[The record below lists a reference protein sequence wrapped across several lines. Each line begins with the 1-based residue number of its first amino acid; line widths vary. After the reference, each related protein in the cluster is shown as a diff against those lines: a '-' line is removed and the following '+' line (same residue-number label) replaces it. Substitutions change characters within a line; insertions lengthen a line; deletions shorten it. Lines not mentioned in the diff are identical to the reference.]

1 MNNAVFGKTLQN
13 PRKQRTI
20 DFVSTPE
27 KSKKLISH
35 PLFKGF
41 RIINENLYGIERSPS
56 SILFNK
62 PIYVGF
68 TVLELSK
75 RHMYDF
81 HYNHVKKIYPGDASQ
96 LCFTDTD
103 SFLYRL
109 KTKDVYAEMIKYKDL
124 YDFSNFSDQHKCFYG
139 MSTQAI
145 KNIKSMNKKV
155 IGKMKDEMGG
165 IPILE
170 FVGLRSKMYSF
181 RWSILDYVMKLKG
194 IPTAIVKKE
203 LTFNSYKQSL
213 YNQNETVTKMK
224 LFRSNN
230 HNVKTVLQ
238 SKVSLSCFDDKRY
251 ILDDGVTTLAH
262 GHYRIDVLKDCIDNE
277 CK

>member
-1 MNNAVFGKTLQN
+1 M
-13 PRKQRTI
+13 
-20 DFVSTPE
+20 
-27 KSKKLISH
+27 
-35 PLFKGF
+35 
-41 RIINENLYGIERSPS
+41 
-56 SILFNK
+56 
-62 PIYVGF
+62 YVGF
-68 TVLELSK
+68 TVLELPK

-81 HYNHVKKIYPGDASQ
+81 HYNHIKKIYPEDASQ

-103 SFLYRL
+103 SSIYRL
-109 KTKDVYAEMIKYKDL
+109 KTKGVYAEMIKYKDL
-124 YDFSNFSDQHKCFYG
+124 YDFSNFPDQHQCFNG
-139 MSTQAI
+139 MSTQVI
-145 KNIKSMNKKV
+145 KNIKNMNKKV

-170 FVGLRSKMYSF
+170 FIGLRSKMYSF
-181 RWSILDYVMKLKG
+181 RWSILDYIMKLKG
-194 IPTAIVKKE
+194 IPTAIVEKE

-213 YNQNETVTKMK
+213 YNQNETVTQMK

-238 SKVSLSCFDDKRY
+238 SKISLSCFDDKRY

-262 GHYRIDVLKDCIDNE
+262 GHYHIDVLKDCSDNE